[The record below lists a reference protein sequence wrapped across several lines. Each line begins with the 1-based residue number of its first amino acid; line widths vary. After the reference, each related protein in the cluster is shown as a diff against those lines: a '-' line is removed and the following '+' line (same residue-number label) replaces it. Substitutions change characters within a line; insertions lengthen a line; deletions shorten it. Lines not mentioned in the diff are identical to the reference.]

1 MVLGMCKFFMT
12 NYCIDITRPTGWSLR
27 DRSVVATTLTLTEKT
42 AMQPNSDLDLG
53 GEKNGWFTVA
63 HET

>member
-1 MVLGMCKFFMT
+1 MT